1 MICKSAQK
9 RPVYV
14 QGRIA
19 KSAKAMGGIERSETG
34 SDFHLRIGVGDGWR
48 PAELLGGYGSGQEEE
63 EEGLNKGRGKKDGVE
78 RRDSRNALRA

>member
-1 MICKSAQK
+1 M
-9 RPVYV
+9 YV

-63 EEGLNKGRGKKDGVE
+63 EEEGLNKGRGKKDGVE